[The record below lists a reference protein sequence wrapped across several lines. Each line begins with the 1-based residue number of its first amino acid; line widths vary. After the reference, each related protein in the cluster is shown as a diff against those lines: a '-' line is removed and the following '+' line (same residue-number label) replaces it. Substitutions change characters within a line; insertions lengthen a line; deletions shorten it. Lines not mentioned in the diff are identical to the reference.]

1 VIQQQQRRHLP
12 DLVLALSTVAVLTV
26 GIFMAFLY
34 APTDRV
40 QGHAQ
45 RIFYVHVPMAWL
57 AYLAF
62 TVVFVGS
69 IGYLWKRSL
78 RMDRLARSSAE
89 LGFLFTTLVLITGS
103 IWGRPIWG
111 AWWSWDA
118 RLTTTLILWFIY
130 LGYFMVRSYAGD
142 QERAARYAAVLGIVG
157 MIDIPIIHMSVR
169 WWRTLHPEPVVL
181 DTSGPNLPGSML
193 ATLLVCFLGFTLL
206 YVYLLVQKTRLE
218 FVRDRLAER
227 ELTAMLATGS
237 REHDSRVNAG
247 RMTPEAS
254 GRPEGI

>member
-1 VIQQQQRRHLP
+1 
-12 DLVLALSTVAVLTV
+12 
-26 GIFMAFLY
+26 
-34 APTDRV
+34 
-40 QGHAQ
+40 
-45 RIFYVHVPMAWL
+45 
-57 AYLAF
+57 
-62 TVVFVGS
+62 
-69 IGYLWKRSL
+69 
-78 RMDRLARSSAE
+78 
-89 LGFLFTTLVLITGS
+89 
-103 IWGRPIWG
+103 
-111 AWWSWDA
+111 
-118 RLTTTLILWFIY
+118 LILWFIY